1 MSSTEIPEFVGFD
14 QYFISLERFENEQIY
29 MQNANT
35 MQNMQNEQHAAS
47 RHRLQRAQ
55 RTPTIVGQAANEKL
69 GHFIGCWEATER
81 ISGQS
86 EGFTLGKQPK

>member
-1 MSSTEIPEFVGFD
+1 MVGCCLPMD
-14 QYFISLERFENEQIY
+14 SIISQYYI
-29 MQNANT
+29 QNANA
-35 MQNMQNEQHAAS
+35 MQNMQNEWHAAS

-69 GHFIGCWEATER
+69 SHFVGCWEATER

-86 EGFTLGKQPK
+86 EGFMWGQ